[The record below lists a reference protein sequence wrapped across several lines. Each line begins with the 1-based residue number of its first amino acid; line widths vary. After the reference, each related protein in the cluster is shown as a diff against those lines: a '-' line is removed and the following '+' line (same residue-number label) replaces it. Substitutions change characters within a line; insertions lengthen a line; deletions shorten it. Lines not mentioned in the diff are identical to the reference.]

1 MKYRSITTEVVVL
14 PFDEISLYSD
24 LSTRIRVDKEIDNP
38 TVEITQLGGE
48 EGSVRL
54 CKEEIGL
61 VFALADALIKEVESL
76 GSKETAE

>member
-24 LSTRIRVDKEIDNP
+24 LSTRIRVDKEMDNP
-38 TVEITQLGGE
+38 TVEIMQLGGE

-76 GSKETAE
+76 GDRETAE